1 MTLPIPKGVPSPLS
15 LGTLV
20 GAPSGMSRLV
30 PQHELP
36 DTNAWT
42 IVDCN
47 LNDPGFVHRRG
58 PLAETTSSSRA
69 TSRAVGIAR
78 CQDPAG
84 TEQVLVFSAKTG
96 SSASEYYGFDNTA
109 ITASSYPY
117 NFSVSPYEL
126 FDSKD
131 ALLGGAFVGSA
142 SSYDGTPTN
151 SALSLWR
158 GASKDDASSVAITGT
173 TAQGG
178 TTIVVTSAI
187 ASCCSGQF
195 VFDHSSGKLVGS
207 IKSISGS
214 TITLL
219 HPALVSTTTS
229 IDVKALRGLN
239 PRVSVGRITTST
251 TSAIVNG
258 GLTKFSAQ
266 GLGSG
271 SWDLFTPDYTYIG
284 TVSSVASNA
293 QLTLTGNAA
302 VALVNAPYLAI
313 HQDGSYSQLS
323 PAMGWMNAAFAGHQ
337 FFAKGNLVA
346 FSDLTDPEALDLT
359 LDGNTFTVSPDPIRA
374 LIPGL
379 NYLVIVTETE
389 AYAIQGAIGTT
400 PDKWRPERISDDG
413 TICGMTGVT
422 YLGGCIWAGKRGIW
436 YYDGTQVQNVV
447 NDLDGDYRLF
457 VAPFSSAS
465 SRAYSAICN
474 DHLLVFVESG
484 ATGVF
489 QRTKDQTAT
498 DITRPTFVINLSTGA
513 TNLWENVEFRGSIQP
528 PDRLGRGTCLLP
540 ITTTE
545 SAAHKVRVI
554 NGDTLFTHTGQDAYI
569 CEGAPQQ
576 GPVFYVETKKYDMGD
591 SQRLKSFR
599 MILLNYLSVGG
610 NLLIDTVAHL
620 NQTGVEQTSQ
630 FLAATAYLDKRIRI
644 DVRSQYMSLR
654 FNESSIS
661 GDPTG
666 THSAASITRVS
677 LASWALGFKW
687 KRPGRV

>member
-1 MTLPIPKGVPSPLS
+1 MAIPIPKGVPSPLS

-20 GAPSGMSRLV
+20 GAPNGMSRGV

-42 IVDCN
+42 IVDAN
-47 LNDPGFVHRRG
+47 LNDPGFIYRRG
-58 PLAETTSSSRA
+58 PLAETSSSTRA
-69 TSRAVGIAR
+69 TSRAVGISR

-96 SSASEYYGFDNTA
+96 SAASEYYGFANTA

-117 NFSVSPYEL
+117 NFSVNPYEH

-142 SSYDGTPTN
+142 SSYDGTPAN

-158 GASKDDASSVAITGT
+158 GASKDDASNVLITGT

-178 TTIVVTSAI
+178 LTIVVTSAI

-195 VFDHSSGKLVGS
+195 VFDHSSGKLVGV

-214 TITLL
+214 TITLE
-219 HPALVSTTTS
+219 HPALVSTTTA

-239 PRVSVGRITTST
+239 PRVSTGRITTST
-251 TSAIVNG
+251 TSAVVNG
-258 GLTKFSAQ
+258 GMTKFSAQ
-266 GLGSG
+266 GLTS
-271 SWDLFTPDYTYIG
+271 SWDLFTPDFTYIG
-284 TVSSVASNA
+284 SVSSVASNA

-302 VALVNAPYLAI
+302 VALVNSPYLAI
-313 HQDGSYSQLS
+313 NQTGSYSQLS
-323 PAMGWMNAAFAGHQ
+323 PSMGWMNASFAGHQ

-346 FSDLTDPEALDLT
+346 FSDITDPEALDLT
-359 LDGNTFTVSPDPIRA
+359 LDGNTFTVSADPIRA

-379 NYLVIVTETE
+379 DYLVIVTETE
-389 AYAIQGAIGTT
+389 AYALQGAIGTT

-413 TICGMTGVT
+413 TICGMTAVP
-422 YLGGCIWAGKRGIW
+422 YLGGCMWAGKRGIW
-436 YYDGTQVQNVV
+436 YYDGTQVQNIVSE
-447 NDLDGDYRLF
+447 LDNDYRTF
-457 VAPFSSAS
+457 IAPFSSAS
-465 SRAYSAICN
+465 SRAYSAVCN

-489 QRTKDQTAT
+489 QRTNNQTVT
-498 DITRPTFVINLSTGA
+498 NITRPTFVINLATGA
-513 TNLWENVEFRGSIQP
+513 LNIWENVEFRGSIQP

-545 SAAHKVRVI
+545 AGPVHNVRVI
-554 NGDTLFTHTGQDAYI
+554 NGDTLWTHSGLDAYL

-576 GPVFYVETKKYDMGD
+576 GPLFHLETKKYDMGD

-599 MILLNYLSVGG
+599 MVLLNYLSATAAILV
-610 NLLIDTVAHL
+610 DTVAGL
-620 NQTGVEQTSQ
+620 NATGVQQASQ
-630 FLAATAYLDKRIRI
+630 YPISTTYQDKRIRI
-644 DVRSQYMSLR
+644 DVRSQFISLR
-654 FNESSIS
+654 FNQANA
-661 GDPTG
+661 T
-666 THSAASITRVS
+666 TTQLA
-677 LASWALGFKW
+677 LASWGLGFKW